1 MTLASA
7 GGGVRF
13 NVTEWLSGSLEVAVP
28 LTGKVAADEL
38 NEDGSGDDVRVFGS
52 LATTF

>member
-1 MTLASA
+1 MALASA

-13 NVTEWLSGSLEVAVP
+13 NVTEWLSGVVEVVVPFMGEVA
-28 LTGKVAADEL
+28 AEEL
-38 NEDGSGDDVRVFGS
+38 NQDGSGEDVRVFGS